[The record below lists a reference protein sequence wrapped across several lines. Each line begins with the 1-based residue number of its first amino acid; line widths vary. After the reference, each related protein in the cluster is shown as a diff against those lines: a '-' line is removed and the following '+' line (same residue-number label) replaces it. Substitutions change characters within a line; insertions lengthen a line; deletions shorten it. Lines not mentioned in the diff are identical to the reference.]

1 MKIFILALSLMVSLP
16 SWSKGKMLLIGG
28 GSRPDVIIDKMIEL
42 SQGAILVIPLAS
54 EIPQEVAE
62 SIKLQLESR
71 GASSVKV
78 FSCDHTQRD
87 LPECLQEI
95 REAGLIFFTGGSQA
109 RLLDGLSKTSSLALI
124 RERFEKENLSISGT
138 SAGTAIMS
146 EVMLTGN
153 TISPYTSFDGIRPN
167 MVETTQGFGFLK
179 NVILDQH
186 FLKRAR
192 QNRLISTVL
201 DHPHLVG
208 VGVDEATAILVHEDE
223 SFTVLGESS
232 VMIIDA
238 RKARIG
244 VRNAVYET
252 SGVEIQLLSH
262 GQSARF

>member
-1 MKIFILALSLMVSLP
+1 
-16 SWSKGKMLLIGG
+16 MLLIGG

-62 SIKLQLESR
+62 SIKAQLESR
-71 GASSVKV
+71 GANSVKV

-95 REAGLIFFTGGSQA
+95 RKAGLIFFTGGSQA
-109 RLLDGLSKTSSLALI
+109 RLLDGLNKTKSLSLI
-124 RERFEKENLSISGT
+124 RQRFEKENLSISGT

-179 NVILDQH
+179 KVILDQH
-186 FLKRAR
+186 FLKRSR
-192 QNRLISTVL
+192 QNRLISSVM

-232 VMIIDA
+232 VMVIDA

-244 VRNAVYET
+244 IRNAVYET
-252 SGVEIQLLSH
+252 TGVEIQLLSH